1 MAAIGSFETRPRLA
15 VAVSGGADSLALCL
29 LARDWARAR
38 GGDVTA
44 LTVDHGLRPA
54 AAAEARQT
62 GRWLKAAGIR
72 HIVLVWHGAKPVA
85 NVQAQAREA
94 RYRLL
99 TSWCRDAGVLHLLL
113 GHHRGDQAETFLLR
127 LDRGSGLD
135 GLAGM
140 ARVAETPDVR
150 LLRPLLAIAPD
161 RPRAMLRAR
170 RQQWIEDPSNRDRR
184 FRRAGLRAGIAEVD
198 AGGAVDRMAAT
209 AFRLGRARLA
219 IEDQVNTLLA
229 AAAQIWPEGYAAIA
243 RAPLAAAPAEVG
255 LRALSRCLVT
265 IGGNAHSQRL
275 DRLERLYAVAIG
287 AAPMKTRTLAGC
299 RVEANGAAIT
309 ICREAEAAVETIDVG
324 KRPMAVFWDGRF
336 VLALR
341 PGLKLRLR
349 RLGPD
354 GWAQIV
360 KARPG
365 LRDHPLPAAVRPSL
379 PALWDL
385 DGVVEVPHLSYGRR
399 AVKAGSLR
407 VDTVVFRPTH
417 PLSVAGFG
425 FS

>member
-1 MAAIGSFETRPRLA
+1 MAAIGHFETRPRLA

-29 LARDWARAR
+29 LTRDWARAC

-54 AAAEARQT
+54 AAAEVRQT
-62 GRWLKAAGIR
+62 GWWLKAAGIR
-72 HIVLVWHGAKPVA
+72 HIVLAWRGAKPVA
-85 NVQAQAREA
+85 DVQAQAREA

-99 TSWCRDAGVLHLLL
+99 TSWCRRAGVLHLLL

-140 ARVAETPDVR
+140 ARVAELPEVR
-150 LLRPLLAIAPD
+150 LLRPLLSIAPD
-161 RPRAMLRAR
+161 RLRATLRAR
-170 RQQWIEDPSNRDRR
+170 NQQWIEDPSNRDRR
-184 FRRAGLRAGIAEVD
+184 FRRAGLRASLAD

-229 AAAQIWPEGYAAIA
+229 TAAQIWPEGYATIA
-243 RAPLAAAPAEVG
+243 RGPLSAAPAEVG

-265 IGGNAHSQRL
+265 IGGNTYSQRL

-287 AAPMKTRTLAGC
+287 VAPMKTRTLAGC
-299 RVEANGAAIT
+299 RAEATGGVIT
-309 ICREAEAAVETIDVG
+309 ICREAEAAADNTDVG
-324 KRPMAVFWDGRF
+324 TRAMAVFWDGRF

-341 PGLKLRLR
+341 PGPKLRLR

-365 LRDHPLPAAVRPSL
+365 LRGHPLPASARASL

-407 VDTVVFRPTH
+407 VETVVFRPTH